1 MTEAERNL
9 AQLQATLDRM
19 AIDAMNST
27 PDQLADLPRRSAEV
41 RAIFDKFTI
50 LHYETWGAHRQ
61 AEAAEWQIWERTFR
75 LSQFTPYELDD
86 PY

>member
-27 PDQLADLPRRSAEV
+27 PEQLADLPRRSAEV
-41 RAIFDKFTI
+41 RATFDKFTI
-50 LHYETWGAHRQ
+50 LHLETWGEYRTSQ
-61 AEAAEWQIWERTFR
+61 TAAPTQ
-75 LSQFTPYELDD
+75 SA
-86 PY
+86 